1 MNIINKNNNKNI
13 NKNLIPTSSG
23 KEMEENF
30 KNKDNV
36 VYGKTHTLS
45 SLEYGKLYIQKEN
58 DNKFKPASID
68 RALEDCKLLGLLDS
82 RPTRNLIEYPKV
94 NLEVPCKPSKPF
106 GKQVGT
112 LDQEKIQK
120 FLPRDV
126 GTPKISKKQKDLDSA
141 NSSSKNTDK
150 NEKSVKKEPEKF
162 FSEILPHYYNDPWG
176 LIPSK
181 EIVYLKSIWR
191 ELIKT
196 YPPAALQ
203 KVHNIQGVQT
213 FLANKAVVNQ
223 LDYEHKYHF
232 EVFKNWSRIGSF
244 SGMFVDK
251 VSQTVTNSNNSHF
264 IPNQWDIITKEPP
277 IDCQIIEDYPLREDI
292 EIICKDGAYLDP
304 SGYPKLPVSTIER
317 WHSTTM
323 FKLSHSVKPFV
334 TYDNSPNNVCKAM
347 KRIIGARKNEKMLIE
362 RERKML
368 ADIDAHCDPH
378 IAKTLQYTQNLSF
391 EYETLS
397 VDNVD
402 KIKDIIVKKICSSQ
416 VIFTDDDKF
425 EYFSTSSSPAS
436 IFSKYMIDRTG
447 PTYLNQFLD
456 PLKNDVKWV
465 YDLVHDTYSTY
476 YDIIRSRFTNAN
488 MPHLKK
494 KLRLQYID
502 GQLIHDP
509 KDILCKRLVAK
520 VKRELAK
527 FGKVPRLFVDYNSGC
542 MAYNEVP
549 EFVKCCI
556 DGHHN
561 RSTGLHLNV
570 PDYIDYDIFITAKPR
585 DGYMVECFD
594 LIRRAQNTRNFLQ
607 FIIYSDDSMCCG
619 NVAGVPLNYNMDIS
633 SCDSGN
639 RRGVF
644 ALVGQLLSQF
654 CPTASEGL
662 LRQCMLPID
671 ITDPNTSLGARF
683 KIKIDGP
690 FEGSGTV
697 LTTILNHM
705 ASSLIAVNIIGNFT
719 KLVQCGTDTGKME
732 EVIQE
737 SASFAGHLV
746 TLELCPIFEKLQFL
760 KHSPFSDSSLNWST
774 NLNYGCILRSLGQVE
789 EDLTHIQVNLPK
801 REFDLLTWEEKC
813 NLFTGS
819 VIAGLVH
826 EPSSSIMDALRLR
839 FPFVHQCKHSTYTEN
854 RSNQS
859 KNNFVISNS
868 SLCRRYNCDENEI
881 QHLCYLISTI
891 RVGSIFTC
899 SLLDKIYLVDYGV
912 V

>member
-1 MNIINKNNNKNI
+1 VFLEKQKQG
-13 NKNLIPTSSG
+13 IPRRIDNALFDL
-23 KEMEENF
+23 ENM
-30 KNKDNV
+30 
-36 VYGKTHTLS
+36 
-45 SLEYGKLYIQKEN
+45 
-58 DNKFKPASID
+58 
-68 RALEDCKLLGLLDS
+68 GLLD
-82 RPTRNLIEYPKV
+82 RPIAGCLVEYPKQ
-94 NLEVPCKPSKPF
+94 NLEIPFKPTKNFLANVEASKPSKPF
-106 GKQVGT
+106 GRQVGK
-112 LDQEKIQK
+112 LDKEVAPTY
-120 FLPRDV
+120 LPREV
-126 GTPKISKKQKDLDSA
+126 GKQKDLDPA
-141 NSSSKNTDK
+141 KSSSQKENKDSKN
-150 NEKSVKKEPEKF
+150 VKKEQEKF
-162 FSEILPHYYNDPWG
+162 FSETIPHYFNDPWG
-176 LIPSK
+176 LVPSK
-181 EIVYLKSIWR
+181 RIVYLKSVWQ

-203 KVHNIQGVQT
+203 KIHNIQGVQT
-213 FLANKAVVNQ
+213 FLSNKAVVNQ

-232 EVFKNWSRIGSF
+232 EVFNNWNRIGPF
-244 SGMFVDK
+244 SGKFVDK
-251 VSQTVTNSNNSHF
+251 VAQTVTNSNNSHF
-264 IPNQWDIITKEPP
+264 IPNQWDLITKEPP
-277 IDCQIIEDYPLREDI
+277 VECSIIEDYSVRDDI
-292 EIICKDGAYLDP
+292 KIICKDGAYLD
-304 SGYPKLPVSTIER
+304 SFGYPKLPISTTER

-347 KRIIGARKNEKMLIE
+347 KRIIGARKNEKMLVE

-368 ADIDAHCDPH
+368 ADIDVYCSDH
-378 IAKTLQYTQNLSF
+378 IHEVLQYSRVQEV
-391 EYETLS
+391 EYE
-397 VDNVD
+397 
-402 KIKDIIVKKICSSQ
+402 KISIAHFDQVKDIIVKKICSSQ
-416 VIFTDDDKF
+416 VFFSDDDQSD
-425 EYFSTSSSPAS
+425 YISTPSSPTS
-436 IFSKYMIDRTG
+436 IFSKYIIDRTG
-447 PTYLNQFLD
+447 PTYLNQVLD
-456 PLKNDVKWV
+456 PIKNDVKWV
-465 YDLVHDTYSTY
+465 YDIVHDTYSTY

-494 KLRLQYID
+494 KLRLQYIN

-509 KDILCKRLVAK
+509 KDILCKRLIAK

-549 EFVKCCI
+549 EFVKVCI

-570 PDYIDYDIFITAKPR
+570 PDYFDYDIFITAKPR
-585 DGYMVECFD
+585 DGYMGECFE

-654 CPTASEGL
+654 CPTASAGL

-671 ITDPNTSLGARF
+671 ITDPNTFSGARF
-683 KIKIDGP
+683 KIKVDGP

-697 LTTILNHM
+697 LTTVLNHM
-705 ASSLIAVNIIGNFT
+705 ASSLIAVNIIGNFF
-719 KLVQCGTDTGKME
+719 KLVSCGTNTGKLE
-732 EVIQE
+732 EVILD
-737 SASFAGHLV
+737 SASLAGHLV
-746 TLELCPIFEKLQFL
+746 TLESCSIFEKLQFL
-760 KHSPFSDSSLNWST
+760 KHSPCSDSSMNWST

-789 EDLTHIQVNLPK
+789 EDLTHIQTNQSK
-801 REFDLLTWEEKC
+801 HDFDLLTWEEKC
-813 NLFTGS
+813 NLFIGS

-826 EPSSSIMDALRLR
+826 EPSSSIMEALRLR

-859 KNNFVISNS
+859 KTDFVISNA

-891 RVGSIFTC
+891 RVGSILTC
-899 SLLDKIYLVDYGV
+899 SLLDKIFLVDYGV